1 MQKNHNKQHLQGES
15 LKVTPAIQLVG
26 KREGWD
32 ETLGLLPATLGLL
45 RFCRQDLLLPSP
57 KTTPHILPGLM
68 VMQWCSKTPVS
79 CTQGFTLADA
89 LCPSLLLQPVFLHT
103 DTAPLCL
110 AIR

>member
-45 RFCRQDLLLPSP
+45 RFCRQDLLLPSL
-57 KTTPHILPGLM
+57 KTTPRPTHSSWVDGHAVVLQDTSELHPGIYSGRCF
-68 VMQWCSKTPVS
+68 VP
-79 CTQGFTLADA
+79 F
-89 LCPSLLLQPVFLHT
+89 P
-103 DTAPLCL
+103 TAATCVP
-110 AIR
+110 AH